1 MVRRRLRRSP
11 GRSAAVFAMLLALV
25 FSVLGIGGPAAQASS
40 AGEGAGGTRT
50 TAVSVAA
57 LAPSSAADEAAAFSP
72 TADTADEAVAPSP
85 TADTA
90 DEAVRTLPV
99 RAPIPPHAGAPHAVA
114 LPAPADPW
122 HVLAAGGPPGFR
134 TPDRAAGPLVR
145 TAPRADR
152 APPAAAGI

>member
-1 MVRRRLRRSP
+1 MIAL
-11 GRSAAVFAMLLALV
+11 LLALA
-25 FSVLGIGGPAAQASS
+25 FSVLDIAGPAARASS
-40 AGEGAGGTRT
+40 ADDSAGGPRT

-57 LAPSSAADEAAAFSP
+57 LTPASAADEAAAFALA
-72 TADTADEAVAPSP
+72 ADTADESLVPSP
-85 TADTA
+85 AADTA

-134 TPDRAAGPLVR
+134 TPERAARPLVP

-152 APPAAAGI
+152 APPAPAGI

>member
-1 MVRRRLRRSP
+1 MARQPLRRSP
-11 GRSAAVFAMLLALV
+11 GRSAAVFAMLLALA

-40 AGEGAGGTRT
+40 ADEGAGGTRT
-50 TAVSVAA
+50 TAVSVVA
-57 LAPSSAADEAAAFSP
+57 LAPSSAD
-72 TADTADEAVAPSP
+72 TADTADTANQAVVPSAA
-85 TADTA
+85 ADTA

-114 LPAPADPW
+114 LPTPADPW

-134 TPDRAAGPLVR
+134 APERAAGPLVR

-152 APPAAAGI
+152 APPAPAGS

>member
-1 MVRRRLRRSP
+1 MARQRLRRSS

-40 AGEGAGGTRT
+40 AAEGAGGTRT
-50 TAVSVAA
+50 TAVPVAA
-57 LAPSSAADEAAAFSP
+57 LAPSSA
-72 TADTADEAVAPSP
+72 DTADESVAPP
-85 TADTA
+85 PAAATA

-114 LPAPADPW
+114 LPVPASPW
-122 HVLAAGGPPGFR
+122 HVLAAGGPPGFP
-134 TPDRAAGPLVR
+134 TPERAAGPLVR

-152 APPAAAGI
+152 APPAPAGI